1 VCASVVVLVAWI
13 VVALW
18 VTLWTSRMPAAL
30 ARSALKLVAIVPNVR
45 HPVME
50 RWMLR
55 ITVFVSVTLHLFPL
69 SDQLEDEWFRIRLL
83 RSNID
88 TESVVLHANPTDC
101 VADDLREHRR
111 FELLIEIAPQDTTF

>member
-13 VVALW
+13 MIVLW
-18 VTLWTSRMPAAL
+18 ITLRTSRMPAAL
-30 ARSALKLVAIVPNVR
+30 TRPALKLVTIVPNVR

-111 FELLIEIAPQDTTF
+111 FELLIEITPQDATF